1 MKAIIIFC
9 LIILGLI
16 IALFVISLPYR
27 NPYKLIMV
35 FGKKGSGK
43 STFIT
48 KTAINYIKKGIPVY
62 STIYVPGARLFDV
75 EDIGKMSFQTDSVIF
90 IDEVGMIWDN
100 RNYKNFRSDVRD
112 WFKLQRHYRNTVYL
126 FSQTFDVDIKL
137 RNLTDAMYLLKNH
150 MGIISVARRI
160 RRNIVI
166 VSPSGD
172 SESRIADNLEF
183 EPLILQL
190 FGAKSIIFTW
200 IPHWVKYF
208 DSFSVPGLPPM
219 LYSFCSSED
228 QLEPNPDPRLFP
240 PISSDE
246 E

>member
-1 MKAIIIFC
+1 MIKFMFIVTISILALCIF
-9 LIILGLI
+9 L
-16 IALFVISLPYR
+16 VIVSKPFQ

-48 KTAINYIKKGIPVY
+48 KTAINYIKKGITVY
-62 STIYVPGARLFDV
+62 STIPVPGARLFNV
-75 EDIGKMSFQTDSVIF
+75 NDIGYYQFEPDSVIF
-90 IDEVGMIWDN
+90 VDEVGMIWDAREY
-100 RNYKNFRSDVRD
+100 RNFKPAVRD

-126 FSQTFDVDIKL
+126 FSQTFDIDIKL

-190 FGAKSIIFTW
+190 FGFKAIIFTW

-208 DSFSVPGLPPM
+208 DSFETPKLPDMRYEIYNLP
-219 LYSFCSSED
+219 EKK
-228 QLEPNPDPRLFP
+228 DP
-240 PISSDE
+240 E
-246 E
+246 

>member
-1 MKAIIIFC
+1 MVKFVCILSLIVIVLC
-9 LIILGLI
+9 IILSF
-16 IALFVISLPYR
+16 IAKPYQ

-48 KTAINYIKKGIPVY
+48 KTAINYIKKGITVY
-62 STIYVPGARLFDV
+62 STIPVPGARLFSVQDV
-75 EDIGKMSFQTDSVIF
+75 GKYTFEPDSVIF

-100 RNYKNFRSDVRD
+100 RDFKNFRHDVRD

-126 FSQTFDVDIKL
+126 FSQTFDIDIKL

-160 RRNIVI
+160 RRSIVI
-166 VSPSGD
+166 VNPVGD
-172 SESRIADNLEF
+172 SESRIADSLEF

-190 FGAKSIIFTW
+190 FGFKSIIFTW
-200 IPHWVKYF
+200 IPSWVKFF
-208 DSFSVPGLPPM
+208 DSFSVPDLPPIPHRIT
-219 LYSFCSSED
+219 YY
-228 QLEPNPDPRLFP
+228 PFP
-240 PISSDE
+240 IQE
-246 E
+246 VYKKIKKGQY